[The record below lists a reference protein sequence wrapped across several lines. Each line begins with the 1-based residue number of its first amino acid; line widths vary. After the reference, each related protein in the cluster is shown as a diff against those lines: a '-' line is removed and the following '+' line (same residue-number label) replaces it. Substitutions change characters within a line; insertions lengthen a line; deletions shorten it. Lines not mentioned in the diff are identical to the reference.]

1 MSAASERDR
10 LNPNHPLY
18 YAPRRSS
25 ERPELRPVPSQEATA
40 ERTDRPGSSPIAFDS
55 ELENAVSEAL
65 RNPLD
70 PAVIRKAPEPFNA
83 QPLRAVSKT
92 ARHPLD
98 PEIIHEH
105 PGLAQWRTEMLGAVR
120 RFALPVGIAAIVAVL
135 IVIMLPA
142 WRSDSTTRSDSAAR
156 SDSTTRSDSA
166 GRSDNAVSSAS
177 GVMQPTRTDP
187 PQVIKTEAAPKPA
200 LADFQSLLAP
210 SNTSEPVTRE
220 QPGRLLEGFVRWRQ
234 NSESTEPAGK

>member
-25 ERPELRPVPSQEATA
+25 ERPELRPVPAQETTA
-40 ERTDRPGSSPIAFDS
+40 EQADRPGTSAISFDI

-105 PGLAQWRTEMLGAVR
+105 PGLAQWRMEMIGVGR
-120 RFALPVGIAAIVAVL
+120 RFALPVGIAAVAAVIIVV
-135 IVIMLPA
+135 MLPT
-142 WRSDSTTRSDSAAR
+142 WHSD
-156 SDSTTRSDSA
+156 
-166 GRSDNAVSSAS
+166 GAVSSTAR
-177 GVMQPTRTDP
+177 VAQPTRTDP
-187 PQVIKTEAAPKPA
+187 PQVTMKAEQPQAIKTEPAPRPA
-200 LADFQSLLAP
+200 LTDFQGMLAP
-210 SNTSEPVTRE
+210 SGANEPVTRE
-220 QPGRLLEGFVRWRQ
+220 QPGKLLEGFVRWRQ
-234 NSESTEPAGK
+234 NSESTEPAEK

>member
-25 ERPELRPVPSQEATA
+25 ERPELRPVPAQETTA
-40 ERTDRPGSSPIAFDS
+40 EQADRPGTSAISFDI

-105 PGLAQWRTEMLGAVR
+105 PGLAQWRMEMLGVGR
-120 RFALPVGIAAIVAVL
+120 RFALPVGIAAIVAVV

-142 WRSDSTTRSDSAAR
+142 WHSDSA
-156 SDSTTRSDSA
+156 
-166 GRSDNAVSSAS
+166 VSSTS
-177 GVMQPTRTDP
+177 RVTQPTRTDP
-187 PQVIKTEAAPKPA
+187 PQVTVKTDQPQVIKTEPAPRPA
-200 LADFQSLLAP
+200 LADFQGILAP
-210 SNTSEPVTRE
+210 SSASEPVTRE
-220 QPGRLLEGFVRWRQ
+220 QPGKLLEGFVRWRQ
-234 NSESTEPAGK
+234 NSESTEPAEK

>member
-25 ERPELRPVPSQEATA
+25 ERPELRPVPLQETTA
-40 ERTDRPGSSPIAFDS
+40 ERAGRPSSSAISFDT

-70 PAVIRKAPEPFNA
+70 FAVVGKPPEPLDA
-83 QPLRAVSKT
+83 PPLRAVSKT
-92 ARHPLD
+92 TRHPLD

-105 PGLAQWRTEMLGAVR
+105 PGLTQWRTEMLGVAR
-120 RFALPVGIAAIVAVL
+120 RFALPVGIAASAAVL

-142 WRSDSTTRSDSAAR
+142 WHSDSA
-156 SDSTTRSDSA
+156 
-166 GRSDNAVSSAS
+166 VSSTS
-177 GVMQPTRTDP
+177 RVTQPTRTDP
-187 PQVIKTEAAPKPA
+187 PQVTVKADQPQVSKTEPAPRAA
-200 LADFQSLLAP
+200 LTDFQGMLAP
-210 SNTSEPVTRE
+210 SGANEPVTRE
-220 QPGRLLEGFVRWRQ
+220 QPGKLLEGFVRWRQ
-234 NSESTEPAGK
+234 NSESTEPAEK